1 MATITVRN
9 LDGKTKQALRERAAR
24 SGHSMEEEARIL
36 LNAGS
41 ILDHENQTFS
51 GSIDALK
58 IVDEASNISIDPNYP
73 ARGKT
78 VLLII
83 CGGIAAY
90 KSLDLIRRLKERGV
104 KVRVVMTH
112 AAGEFITPLSVGAL
126 SHSKVY
132 CDLFSREDEHD
143 IGHIRLAREADLI
156 VIAPATANIIAK
168 TAHGIVDDLAS
179 AVLLASNGKVLIAPA
194 MNPAMWNN
202 PATRRN
208 ADTLEGDGFRFIGP
222 NSGEM
227 AEQSEAGRGRVAE
240 PMEIVS
246 EIGLILDTR
255 TKPLSG
261 LKVIVTAGPTH
272 EPIDP
277 VRYIANRS
285 SGKQG
290 YAIAAALVAAGAQ
303 VNLISGPVN
312 LNEPAGLNCTRVES
326 AEEMFQAVKSNLP
339 SDIAIMVAAV
349 ADWRV
354 VNSANEKI
362 KKKPG
367 SKNPVS
373 LKLAENPDIL
383 KFVGHLDQRPELVI
397 GFAAETQDVIKN
409 AKAKLKRKGADWI
422 VANDVSP
429 ETGIMGGDSNTVKLL
444 SSDGVEQWPVL
455 AKDQVARRLVEKII
469 SHFEAAIIDV

>member
-24 SGHSMEEEARIL
+24 NGHSMEEEARLLLHAGAISTVEYQTSSDSLDIL
-36 LNAGS
+36 K
-41 ILDHENQTFS
+41 TM
-51 GSIDALK
+51 
-58 IVDEASNISIDPNYP
+58 DEASKVSIDPNYP

-104 KVRVVMTH
+104 NVRVVMTQ
-112 AAGEFITPLSVGAL
+112 AAGEFVTPLSVGAL

-132 CDLFSREDEHD
+132 NELFSREDEQD

-156 VIAPATANIIAK
+156 VVAPATANIMAK
-168 TAHGIVDDLAS
+168 ISHGIVDDLAS
-179 AVLLASNGKVLIAPA
+179 AVLLASKCKVLVAPA
-194 MNPAMWNN
+194 MNPAMWTN
-202 PATRRN
+202 PATQRN
-208 ADTLEGDGFRFIGP
+208 ADTLEGDGFRIIGP

-227 AEQSEAGRGRVAE
+227 AEQSEAGRGRMAE

-246 EIGLILDTR
+246 EIGRILDTR
-255 TKPLSG
+255 AKPLSG

-290 YAIAAALVAAGAQ
+290 YAIAAALSAAGAQ
-303 VNLISGPVN
+303 VNLVSGPVN
-312 LNEPAGLNCTRVES
+312 LNEPEGLNCIRVES
-326 AEEMFQAVKSNLP
+326 AEEMFQAVKSILP
-339 SDIAIMVAAV
+339 ADIAIMVAAV

-354 VNSANEKI
+354 INSADEKI

-367 SKNPVS
+367 SKNPIS

-429 ETGIMGGDSNTVKLL
+429 ETGIMGGDSNTVKIL
-444 SSDGVEQWPVL
+444 SNDGVEQWPVL
-455 AKDQVARRLVEKII
+455 AKDQVAQRLVEKII
-469 SHFEAAIIDV
+469 SHFEATIIDV

>member
-24 SGHSMEEEARIL
+24 NGHSMEEEARL
-36 LNAGS
+36 LLDAGAISDIGNDASLKTTNALQVAEESAKAG
-41 ILDHENQTFS
+41 
-51 GSIDALK
+51 
-58 IVDEASNISIDPNYP
+58 IDPNYP
-73 ARGKT
+73 ARGKS

-104 KVRVVMTH
+104 NVRVVMTR
-112 AAGEFITPLSVGAL
+112 AAAEFITPLSVGAL

-132 CDLFSREDEHD
+132 GELFNREDEQD

-156 VIAPATANIIAK
+156 VIAPATANIMAK
-168 TAHGIVDDLAS
+168 ISHGIADDLAS
-179 AVLLASNGKVLIAPA
+179 AILLASDCKVLIAPA

-208 ADTLEGDGFRFIGP
+208 VERLESDGFYFIGP

-227 AEQSEAGRGRVAE
+227 AERSEAGRGRLAE
-240 PMEIVS
+240 PMEIIS
-246 EIGLILDTR
+246 EIGILLDTR
-255 TKPLSG
+255 AKPLSG
-261 LKVIVTAGPTH
+261 LKVIMTAGPTH

-290 YAIAAALVAAGAQ
+290 YAIATALAAAGAQ
-303 VNLISGPVN
+303 VNLVSGPVN
-312 LNEPAGLNCTRVES
+312 LKEPAGINCIQVES
-326 AEEMFQAVKSNLP
+326 AEDMFRAVKNNLP
-339 SDIAIMVAAV
+339 ADIAIMVAAV

-354 VNSANEKI
+354 VNSADEKI

-373 LKLAENPDIL
+373 LKLTENPDIL
-383 KFVGHLDQRPELVI
+383 KYVGHLEKRPELVI

-429 ETGIMGGDSNTVKLL
+429 DTGIMGGDNNTVKLL
-444 SSDGVEQWPVL
+444 SNTGVEQWPDL
-455 AKDQVARRLVEKII
+455 AKSQVAQLLVDKII
-469 SHFEAAIIDV
+469 VHFETVILNV

>member
-9 LDGKTKQALRERAAR
+9 LDEETKQALRERAAR
-24 SGHSMEEEARIL
+24 NGHSMEEEARLL
-36 LNAGS
+36 LNAGTIS
-41 ILDHENQTFS
+41 ETGNQLP
-51 GSIDALK
+51 GDL
-58 IVDEASNISIDPNYP
+58 SNILRAETQGSNAGFDSHYP
-73 ARGKT
+73 GGGKT

-104 KVRVVMTH
+104 KIRVVMTK
-112 AAGEFITPLSVGAL
+112 AAGEFVTALSVGAL
-126 SHSKVY
+126 SHSNVY
-132 CDLFSREDEHD
+132 SELFSREDEQD

-156 VIAPATANIIAK
+156 VVAPATANIMAK
-168 TAHGIVDDLAS
+168 ISHGIADDLAS
-179 AVLLASNGKVLIAPA
+179 AILLASNSKVLLAPA

-208 ADTLEGDGFRFIGP
+208 VNTLEDDGFNFIGP
-222 NSGEM
+222 NTGEM
-227 AEQSEAGRGRVAE
+227 AEASEEGRGRMAE
-240 PMEIVS
+240 PMEIVA
-246 EIGLILDTR
+246 EIGSLLDTR
-255 TKPLSG
+255 AKPLSG

-290 YAIAAALVAAGAQ
+290 YAIASALVAAGAE
-303 VNLISGPVN
+303 VDLISGPVS
-312 LNEPAGLNCTRVES
+312 LREPPGMNCVHVES
-326 AEEMFQAVKSNLP
+326 AEEMFQAVKSSLP
-339 SDIAIMVAAV
+339 ADVAVMVAAV

-354 VNSANEKI
+354 INSADEKI
-362 KKKPG
+362 KKQPG
-367 SKNPVS
+367 SENPVS

-383 KFVGHLDQRPELVI
+383 KYIGHLKRRPELVI
-397 GFAAETQDVIKN
+397 GFAAETQNVIKN

-429 ETGIMGGDSNTVKLL
+429 ETGIMGGDSNTVKIL

-455 AKDQVARRLVEKII
+455 AKDQVAQRLVDKIV
-469 SHFEAAIIDV
+469 SHFEAAIFDV